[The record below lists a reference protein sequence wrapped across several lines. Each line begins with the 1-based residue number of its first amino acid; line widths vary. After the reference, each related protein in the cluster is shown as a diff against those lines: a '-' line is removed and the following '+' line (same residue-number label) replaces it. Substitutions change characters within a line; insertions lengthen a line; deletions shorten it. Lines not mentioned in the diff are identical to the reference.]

1 MPGLVPGI
9 HVLAVLKQE
18 GVDGRDEPGHDETAN
33 HFELIC
39 AACRGHV
46 MNMDIGSAA
55 RARLRIPRPS
65 PTIRTYTL
73 GGGFML
79 AVRSRNFQ
87 LGLMLA
93 TALSV
98 SIWPAAS
105 RAYTPEQE
113 QACTNDAF
121 RLCSAEIPDV
131 DRVTLCMARNKSQL
145 SPGCRAQFRPEPE
158 AEVTPVAVGR
168 PVSIRP
174 AHSRKPVSAKSRKS
188 KKKPRAT

>member
-1 MPGLVPGI
+1 
-9 HVLAVLKQE
+9 
-18 GVDGRDEPGHDETAN
+18 
-33 HFELIC
+33 
-39 AACRGHV
+39 
-46 MNMDIGSAA
+46 
-55 RARLRIPRPS
+55 
-65 PTIRTYTL
+65 
-73 GGGFML
+73 ML
-79 AVRSRNFQ
+79 AVRSRNLQ

-145 SPGCRAQFRPEPE
+145 SPACRAQFRDEPE
-158 AEVTPVAVGR
+158 AAVTPVAVGR